1 MSCQSVSNTSFASC
15 DSQEDLASLPQNG
28 KGFFSFLV
36 NAASRCV
43 SWVMY
48 RPIHVQLKKSCV
60 VWPCDSHS
68 DVGFEITVSG
78 IMVKIEPTLEAGA
91 ELMKVIV
98 ITFSGVAVCANA
110 VKEQPQK
117 IVEIDHLSMRITS
130 VYSAAGILCRKNVA
144 IVFDGVSSLFFD
156 EDALRS
162 LTRCAVSH
170 GIMKKVPEYCRPFY
184 KLRSLSS
191 RWSYAKS
198 FVFAFIRDRRR
209 RYNFNS
215 SHLHFY
221 AEARTS
227 YLALL
232 DYCHRTRDIAEKR
245 EQLADIEGDIRY
257 RDVVLFFEAQG
268 SREILHDGT
277 CWLYRGGCDTAP
289 TQPSDAR
296 EFVIVSSLH
305 VDAKITCVRLPAETT
320 VWLRDVAFV
329 KRHGESNFSVGNV
342 TLVAGGM
349 SQLLRAPDSGEPFFS
364 LQQTESNGMTFVR
377 TTLEELRFI
386 TTSNWILQLV
396 QPIMVAMPH
405 VLRVIPENK
414 L

>member
-1 MSCQSVSNTSFASC
+1 MNFALFRGLEDDDYMSCQSVSNTSFASC
-15 DSQEDLASLPQNG
+15 DSQEDLTSLPQNG
-28 KGFFSFLV
+28 KVFFLFLV
-36 NAASRCV
+36 NAASRSV
-43 SWVMY
+43 SWVTN
-48 RPIHVQLKKSCV
+48 RPIHVQLKNPCV

-98 ITFSGVAVCANA
+98 IAFSGVAVCANA
-110 VKEQPQK
+110 AKEQPQK

-130 VYSAAGILCRKNVA
+130 VYSSAGILCRKNAA

-170 GIMKKVPEYCRPFY
+170 GIMKEVPEYCRPFY

-198 FVFAFIRDRRR
+198 CVFAFIRDRRR

-257 RDVVLFFEAQG
+257 RDVVLFLRRKVQERYSTTVLAG
-268 SREILHDGT
+268 STGAGVT
-277 CWLYRGGCDTAP
+277 PPP

-296 EFVIVSSLH
+296 QFVVVSSLH

-320 VWLRDVAFV
+320 VCCV
-329 KRHGESNFSVGNV
+329 
-342 TLVAGGM
+342 M
-349 SQLLRAPDSGEPFFS
+349 SRL
-364 LQQTESNGMTFVR
+364 
-377 TTLEELRFI
+377 
-386 TTSNWILQLV
+386 
-396 QPIMVAMPH
+396 
-405 VLRVIPENK
+405 
-414 L
+414 